1 MANSPTE
8 YELVAQGQ
16 FFSQQGL
23 LDKAI
28 ECFDRAIIENSNFAP
43 AYYYRGMTHRNLGDL
58 TQAINDYSTA
68 IRVEPDYP
76 VAFYARGVIYRYQGE
91 FDKAIADYDHAITCL
106 LYTSPSPRD

>member
-28 ECFDRAIIENSNFAP
+28 ECFDRAIVENSNFAA
-43 AYYYRGMTHRNLGDL
+43 AYYYRHDI
-58 TQAINDYSTA
+58 Q
-68 IRVEPDYP
+68 EPRRLNASD
-76 VAFYARGVIYRYQGE
+76 
-91 FDKAIADYDHAITCL
+91 
-106 LYTSPSPRD
+106 

>member
-28 ECFDRAIIENSNFAP
+28 ECFDRAIVENSNFAA
-43 AYYYRGMTHRNLGDL
+43 AYYYRGMTYRNLGDL

-68 IRVEPDYP
+68 ITVEPDYP
-76 VAFYARGVIYRYQGE
+76 VAFFARGVIYRYQ
-91 FDKAIADYDHAITCL
+91 
-106 LYTSPSPRD
+106 